1 MPKVID
7 SKKYMCNI
15 CGKVYFSADEAR
27 ICETNHD
34 IVLVPFE
41 RADLKRLILF
51 INTGEPRV
59 LTDSLVALLMK
70 YASLRP
76 E

>member
-7 SKKYMCNI
+7 SKKYMCNT
-15 CGKVYFSADEAR
+15 CNKVYFSADEAR
-27 ICETNHD
+27 ICESTHD

-59 LTDSLVALLMK
+59 LTSSLITLLTK
-70 YASLRP
+70 YASLRQ